1 MLDFLRELKNENF
14 DIIHFISGDEKDTLD
29 IRTNTYKESSESIE
43 TSSLGNKYHIIL
55 FRENEKGTVIDPDK
69 FEAILLEPLEYISE
83 LIPQHWFG
91 IIARKTE
98 KSGKFIDNL
107 FDKMME
113 V

>member
-1 MLDFLRELKNENF
+1 MLEFLQELKNENF

-29 IRTNTYKESSESIE
+29 VRTNLYIENNESIE
-43 TSSLGNKYHIIL
+43 STSLGKKYHIIL
-55 FRENEKGTVIDPDK
+55 FREDEKGMVINQDK

-83 LIPQHWFG
+83 LIPQRWYG
-91 IIARKTE
+91 IIARKT
-98 KSGKFIDNL
+98 KSSGKFIDNL